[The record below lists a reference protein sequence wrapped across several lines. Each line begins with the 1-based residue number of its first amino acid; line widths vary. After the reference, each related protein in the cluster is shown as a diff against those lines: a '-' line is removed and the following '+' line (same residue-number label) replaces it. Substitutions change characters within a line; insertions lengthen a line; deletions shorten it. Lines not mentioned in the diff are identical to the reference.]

1 MLRTLIHDRDKFGG
15 RERKIEE
22 MDRTKDLDTKGKESD
37 RG

>member
-1 MLRTLIHDRDKFGG
+1 LIYDRDKFGG
-15 RERKIEE
+15 RERKTEG